1 MSFLARTTFIGFAL
15 SVAAAG
21 FFLFRLPHQL
31 TLVIPDQASTST
43 PVSPAA
49 VLQGQE
55 EATVPVPAPAGGKY
69 ADIEPAPR
77 LSDPPQVV
85 KGIYVTGWIA
95 GYQSRMDKMI
105 ELVDQTELNAMVID
119 VKDFSGYLSYPTDV
133 PAVKEAGADREP
145 RFVRPNALL
154 KKLHDHGIYVIARVS
169 VFEDSVFAKAHPEW
183 ALKTADG
190 KLWGDQK
197 GLFWMDPANKDVW
210 DYEVAVAKDA
220 FARGFDEVNFDY
232 VRFPTD
238 GATKAIV
245 YPTWDGVTPK
255 EKVIGD
261 FWKYLREALPGE
273 KISADLFGLTTVAE
287 DDLGI
292 GQDLSNAYGNFDA
305 VAPMVYP
312 SHYGTGFQ
320 GFKSPAQ
327 HPYEVIKYSMEG
339 AVRKFRDLTAA
350 TSSPA
355 YTTKTL
361 LRPWLQA
368 FDLGAVYS
376 PDMIRQEIKA
386 VDDAVKTAA
395 PEFYGGWLLWDPNVR
410 YVNYRDP

>member
-1 MSFLARTTFIGFAL
+1 
-15 SVAAAG
+15 
-21 FFLFRLPHQL
+21 LPHQL
-31 TLVIPDQASTST
+31 TLTTDTPTST
-43 PVSPAA
+43 VT
-49 VLQGQE
+49 V
-55 EATVPVPAPAGGKY
+55 VPVATPEVATATTTPSSTNKY
-69 ADIEPAPR
+69 GDIEPAPR
-77 LSDPPQVV
+77 LSNPPDVV

-95 GYQSRMDKMI
+95 GLASRMDKLI
-105 ELVDQTELNAMVID
+105 TLIDETELNAVVID
-119 VKDFSGYLSYPTDV
+119 VKDFSGYVSYPTDV
-133 PAVKEAGADREP
+133 PEVKEAGADKEP

-154 KKLHDHGIYVIARVS
+154 KKLHDHGIYTIARVS
-169 VFEDSVFAKAHPEW
+169 VFEDSIFAKAHPEW
-183 ALKTADG
+183 ALKTANG

-197 GLFWMDPANKDVW
+197 GLFWMDPANKHVW

-238 GATKAIV
+238 GATNAIV
-245 YPTWDGVTPK
+245 YPTWDGTTPK
-255 EKVIGD
+255 EVVIGE
-261 FWKYLREALPGE
+261 FWRYLREALPGE

-292 GQDLSNAYGNFDA
+292 GQRLSRAYGNFDA

-320 GFKSPAQ
+320 GFKNPAQ
-327 HPYEVIKYSMEG
+327 HPYEVIKYSMDG
-339 AVRKFRDLTAA
+339 AALKFRAAASA
-350 TSSPA
+350 TSGPA
-355 YTTKTL
+355 YPTKTL

-376 PDMIRQEIKA
+376 PDMIRQQIKA
-386 VDDAVKTAA
+386 VDDALKVGA

-410 YVNYRDP
+410 YLNYRDP